1 MYLAVDFQALS
12 DEESEWMRTYTS
24 IRLSFRDT
32 TAFVLPRLESFLRHI
47 LPSRKQVSR
56 DVDHLNA
63 KLMDMACKRREEIRA
78 RRLQSGDATDKKT
91 DAEKDLLTMIMEGE
105 MDGVG
110 GLSTAEQLRVSIMS
124 FTILLLL
131 SASTQSNNHQNYNSS
146 RTLLFS
152 SWQVRIKT
160 DAYDPAVMFFIITTV
175 L

>member
-131 SASTQSNNHQNYNSS
+131 SASTHQ
-146 RTLLFS
+146 TI
-152 SWQVRIKT
+152 IK
-160 DAYDPAVMFFIITTV
+160 ITI
-175 L
+175 